1 MRIYL
6 DMCCYN
12 RPYDDQSQLKVSMET
27 QSKLYIQMLIK
38 EKKVELISSYM
49 LRYECSQN
57 PFEMRRNAIL
67 DFIQE
72 NAVGYVGGNRK
83 KEIESKAT
91 EIMKAGVKFKDACH
105 VASAIY
111 AGCEYFIST
120 DIRLLKYNTQ
130 EIKMV
135 TPIEFIT
142 EMEGDE

>member
-1 MRIYL
+1 MRVYL

-12 RPYDDQSQLKVSMET
+12 RPYDDQTQLKIAMET
-27 QSKLYIQMLIK
+27 QSKLYIQTLIK
-38 EKKVELISSYM
+38 EKKLKLVASYM

-57 PFEMRRNAIL
+57 PFEMRRNTIFSFL
-67 DFIQE
+67 EE
-72 NAVGYVGGNRK
+72 NTFGYVGDDC
-83 KEIESKAT
+83 KEIVEKKASK
-91 EIMKAGVKFKDACH
+91 IMKTGVKFKDACH

-111 AGCEYFIST
+111 AKCEYFIST
-120 DIRLLKYNTQ
+120 DVRLLKYHTN

>member
-12 RPYDDQSQLKVSMET
+12 RPYDDQTQLKIAMET
-27 QSKLYIQMLIK
+27 QSKLYIQTLIK
-38 EKKVELISSYM
+38 EKKLKLIVSYM

-57 PFEMRRNAIL
+57 PFEMRRNTIFTFL
-67 DFIQE
+67 EE
-72 NAVGYVGGNRK
+72 NAFGYVGDNC
-83 KEIESKAT
+83 KELVEEKAA
-91 EIMKAGVKFKDACH
+91 EIMKTGVKFKDACH

-120 DIRLLKYNTQ
+120 DVRLLKYRTK

-135 TPIEFIT
+135 TPIEFIM

>member
-1 MRIYL
+1 MRVYL

-12 RPYDDQSQLKVSMET
+12 RPYDDQTQLKIAMET
-27 QSKLYIQMLIK
+27 QSKLYIQTLIK
-38 EKKVELISSYM
+38 EKKLKLVASYM

-57 PFEMRRNAIL
+57 PFEMRRNTIFSFL
-67 DFIQE
+67 EE
-72 NAVGYVGGNRK
+72 NTFGYVGDNC
-83 KEIESKAT
+83 KEIVEKKASK
-91 EIMKAGVKFKDACH
+91 IMKTGVKFKDACH

-111 AGCEYFIST
+111 AKCEYFIST
-120 DIRLLKYNTQ
+120 DVRLLKYHTN